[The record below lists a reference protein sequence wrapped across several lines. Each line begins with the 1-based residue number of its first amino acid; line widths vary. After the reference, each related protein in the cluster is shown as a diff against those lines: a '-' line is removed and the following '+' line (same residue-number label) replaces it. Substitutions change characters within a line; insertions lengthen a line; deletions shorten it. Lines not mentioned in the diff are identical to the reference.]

1 MNRIC
6 RTENQE
12 EASRSR
18 TGELP
23 SKPVATIPQ
32 SAFCAPQS
40 RASAL
45 ITTLL
50 VLVVLSTI
58 VVAFMQSMSVER
70 SVARSLSN
78 RYASSLAA
86 QAGFDAALNQILQN
100 TKSDDF
106 TVLKSTATL
115 NGIDFPVN
123 FIGVPASNSIK
134 YYPLFSG
141 GSIQQL
147 PGGVGLPIE
156 SPLSSTNAFAGG
168 LTNIATNQLPL
179 PLHVSGNASSPVNV
193 AWVDLTNSRGD
204 VASRYAYWAE
214 DLGGYIDADLAGSK
228 PLVRGNGTHA
238 SELAIFSL
246 FRPTEK
252 LDSSPVNSPDD
263 VLIRQRLQTSPG
275 GNTTLLISD
284 RTLSYFQINDG
295 RDAAGNYAL
304 TNDFQRFF
312 VTKLRYAPERA
323 VVPRGFGYTNAGQ
336 AKLNLNMLVATGGA
350 TAVSSIASWITNN
363 LPTFETRKGGFPP
376 TQNYAKT
383 LAANIIDYA
392 DANNDATIG
401 SDYRGVDS
409 YPFITQY
416 YQQYTWVNEGA
427 LSANPWISRAGTWQA
442 KIRLNVHLQ
451 LWNPSDKII
460 DSGVFRM
467 DLSLFTVAG
476 IQTGNRYAAYQS
488 GSEIFKFHN
497 LPSGTLPNVFSV
509 TFSAANRIQPNQ
521 YFAWSSAAVEYWLDT
536 GISSTQPAP
545 TFGTSNPGAA
555 ARPRI
560 SLEGSGNSALDS
572 NQHGYRA
579 YWNGGLVDQPGAITH
594 GDSTSIFLGNQ
605 GVLDRAP
612 ANGGDGPDW
621 RGGQPG
627 LRHGSLPAPPG
638 MTPASTS
645 PFLLGDP
652 RGTFYIR
659 QNVDNHSYQENASWL
674 GRNKISPSSSS
685 NATTHFYAE
694 ARTRA
699 WPDGAYD
706 APSGFGV
713 ADSFPGSSA
722 QAIRDRN
729 AFVPVAVNPIP
740 SVESSKAP
748 GKISNSGTYTNAL
761 ELRHVYDPLC
771 WRPNFEAVT
780 PQTFAAYEIAWRT
793 MGNATNTMVSD
804 HNYVAPSSLRIG
816 RGEFFEFDQQGKRA
830 SQLLD
835 LFDTEEFKST
845 QGKININTAGR
856 DVLRTLGAG
865 LIAAADPD
873 IIPQT
878 LRYNPANPQLGLAGP
893 FDSSHGDK
901 LADAIIAARPFVSL
915 SKMSNI
921 KVGGQPFF
929 GNMAMWSSNGP
940 TQWND
945 AASEEYFAR
954 LFNLSTVRSRNFRVF
969 VAGIALN
976 STGKVISKSQR
987 VYQVFINPVRDAT
1000 GEIVSQQPIIVYETD
1015 KF

>member
-1 MNRIC
+1 MS
-6 RTENQE
+6 RTEKQE
-12 EASRSR
+12 EASRDE
-18 TGELP
+18 TCDLP
-23 SKPVATIPQ
+23 TKTAASIPN
-32 SAFCAPQS
+32 SEFRPPQS

-58 VVAFMQSMSVER
+58 VVAFMQSMSIER
-70 SVARSLSN
+70 SVARSVANKYS
-78 RYASSLAA
+78 SSLAA
-86 QAGFDAALNQILQN
+86 RAGFDAALNQILQN

-106 TVLKSTATL
+106 IVLRSTARL
-115 NGIDFPVN
+115 NGNDFPVS
-123 FIGVPASNSIK
+123 FIGVPATNSIK

-147 PGGVGLPIE
+147 PGDVGLPTE
-156 SPLSSTNAFAGG
+156 SPLSSTNAFVGG
-168 LTNIATNQLPL
+168 LANIATNQLPL
-179 PLHVSGNASSPVNV
+179 PSHVRGNAGSSVNV

-204 VASRYAYWAE
+204 VTSRYAYWAE
-214 DLGGYIDADLAGSK
+214 DLGGYIDADQAGSK
-228 PLVRGNGTHA
+228 PFVRGNGTNA
-238 SELAIFSL
+238 SELGVFSL
-246 FRPTEK
+246 FRPIDK

-263 VLIRQRLQTSPG
+263 VLIRQRHQTSPE

-284 RTLSYFQINDG
+284 RTLAYFQINDG
-295 RDAAGNYAL
+295 RDAAGNYLL
-304 TNDFQRFF
+304 TNDFQQFF
-312 VTKLRYAPERA
+312 ATKLRYAPERA

-336 AKLNLNMLVATGGA
+336 AKMNLNTLVATGGA
-350 TAVSSIASWITNN
+350 TAVSDIASWITNN
-363 LPTFETRKGGFPP
+363 LPSFEARKGGFPP

-427 LSANPWISRAGTWQA
+427 LSANPWIARAGTWQA

-451 LWNPSDKII
+451 LWNPSDKMI
-460 DSGVFRM
+460 DSGVFRL
-467 DLSLFTVAG
+467 DLSLFSVAS

-497 LPSGTLPNVFSV
+497 LPTGTPPSVFSI
-509 TFSAANRIQPNQ
+509 TFTTSNRIQPNQ
-521 YFAWSSAAVEYWLDT
+521 YFAWSTPAVEYWLDT
-536 GISSTQPAP
+536 GISSSQPAP

-572 NQHGYRA
+572 DQHGYRA
-579 YWNGGLVDQPGAITH
+579 YWNEGLVDQPGAITH
-594 GDSTSIFLGNQ
+594 GDSTSIFLANQ

-627 LRHGSLPAPPG
+627 LRHGSLAAPAG

-659 QNVDNHSYQENASWL
+659 QNVDNHDYAQNASWL
-674 GRNKISPSSSS
+674 GRNKISPNSSSS
-685 NATTHFYAE
+685 ATNHFYAE

-699 WPDGAYD
+699 WPDGAHD
-706 APSGFGV
+706 APAGFGV
-713 ADSFPGSSA
+713 ADSFPGSTA

-729 AFVPVAVNPIP
+729 AFVPASVNLIPPI
-740 SVESSKAP
+740 ESSKAP
-748 GKISNSGTYTNAL
+748 AKISNSGSYINAL

-780 PQTFAAYEIAWRT
+780 PQTFAAYEVAWRT

-804 HNYVAPSSLRIG
+804 RNYVAPSSLRIG

-835 LFDTEEFKST
+835 LFDTEELKST
-845 QGKININTAGR
+845 QGKININTASR

-865 LIAAADPD
+865 LIAAADAD
-873 IIPQT
+873 ILPQT
-878 LRYNPANPQLGLAGP
+878 LRYDPDNPQLGLPGP
-893 FDSSHGDK
+893 FDSSQGDK
-901 LADAIIAARPFVSL
+901 LADALIAARPFVSL
-915 SKMSNI
+915 SKLSNI
-921 KVGGQPFF
+921 KVGVQPFF
-929 GNMAMWSSNGP
+929 GNMAMWSSTGP

-945 AASEEYFAR
+945 AAAEEYFAR
-954 LFNLSTVRSRNFRVF
+954 LYDLCTVRSRNFRIF
-969 VAGIALN
+969 VSGVALN
-976 STGKVISKSQR
+976 SAGKVISKSQR
-987 VYQVFINPVRDAT
+987 VYQVFINPVRNAS
-1000 GEIVSQQPIIVYETD
+1000 GEIISQQPIIVYETE